1 MEFLQLIQYVQVAD
15 VTSSLLL
22 LDLSLLPVCKEEL
35 SPEQQER
42 SSSLLQEEPPPPHIK
57 EEQEELLLE
66 PEEADGVG
74 APSGKNGSTTNVK
87 TLNKDSELTNV
98 FHSIQVVTVYLFHQ
112 RAPV

>member
-1 MEFLQLIQYVQVAD
+1 MDSERLIQYVQVAD

-57 EEQEELLLE
+57 EEQEELLLK

-87 TLNKDSELTNV
+87 TLNKDTELTNV
-98 FHSIQVVTVYLFHQ
+98 FHSISLTLCPC
-112 RAPV
+112 RPRPM